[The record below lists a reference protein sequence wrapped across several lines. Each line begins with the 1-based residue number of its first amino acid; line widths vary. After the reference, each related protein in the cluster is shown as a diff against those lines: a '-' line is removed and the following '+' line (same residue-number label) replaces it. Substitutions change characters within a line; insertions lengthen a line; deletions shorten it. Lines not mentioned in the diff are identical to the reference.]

1 MLKISKLLTAMN
13 NDYSQKSEAEL
24 QYIIKDAG
32 EAAKAM
38 QGHSPESENKYLD
51 QVNDAVTEL
60 NRRKNPPMRGPRKRS
75 PEELQYVI
83 KDAGE
88 ALRNAQE
95 MGDQAG
101 VAKYQAQVEAA
112 QREL

>member
-1 MLKISKLLTAMN
+1 
-13 NDYSQKSEAEL
+13 
-24 QYIIKDAG
+24 
-32 EAAKAM
+32 
-38 QGHSPESENKYLD
+38 
-51 QVNDAVTEL
+51 
-60 NRRKNPPMRGPRKRS
+60 MRGPRKRS